1 MMKANTSFLPTVTG
15 NALLRLQSL
24 VPQLDKIIEFR
35 ARQILAAEQQG
46 RQTQLQTSD
55 LNTLYT
61 LRTLADEIAIEHE
74 QIFAKLQTAHANEI
88 RQLQADVAILQATVQ
103 NSTTD
108 LQIVVEI
115 LSQNLPNS

>member
-24 VPQLDKIIEFR
+24 VPQLEKIIEFR
-35 ARQILAAEQQG
+35 ARQILATEQQG
-46 RQTQLQTSD
+46 KPTQLQTSD
-55 LNTLYT
+55 LNTLFAV
-61 LRTLADEIAIEHE
+61 RTLADEIAAEHE
-74 QIFAKLQTAHANEI
+74 QIFASLQAAHAAE
-88 RQLQADVAILQATVQ
+88 RRELQANVACLQATVQ

-115 LSQNLPNS
+115 LTQKLSQS